1 MNKNEL
7 TEMIDEVVKMKMDIV
22 DEYID
27 EVVAAIG
34 DIGSPEKLIGKK
46 YEDWDANDLQR
57 LAGVYGPG
65 DDTPL
70 GRLIFSREYEKVKAL
85 EAQEA

>member
-1 MNKNEL
+1 MDKNEL
-7 TEMIDEVVKMKMDIV
+7 TQMIDEVVKMKMDIV

-46 YEDWDANDLQR
+46 YEDWTPQDLQT
-57 LAGVYGPG
+57 LAGIYGPG
-65 DDTPL
+65 DETPL
-70 GRLIFSREYEKVKAL
+70 GKLIFSKEYEKVLTL
-85 EAQEA
+85 EKEA

>member
-1 MNKNEL
+1 MDKNEL
-7 TEMIDEVVKMKMDIV
+7 TQMIDEVVKMKMDIV

-27 EVVAAIG
+27 EVVDAIG

-46 YEDWDANDLQR
+46 YETWTPQDLQL

-70 GRLIFSREYEKVKAL
+70 GRLIFDREYNKVKEL
-85 EAQEA
+85 EKNA